1 MDMSRKSG
9 RPLGSAGTDVVQGAA
24 SRWSTALL
32 FTTSWV
38 SGLVFAAYIVAFFGG
53 VLLAGAGERWN
64 ESLPGLYDRA
74 SPMAIGAI
82 GVHFVAGAV
91 LLLLGPVQFIGSL
104 RRSVPALHR
113 WLGRLYV
120 VSAALA
126 GVGGL
131 AFILAKGTVGGP
143 VMDIGFGLYGAL
155 MVMCAGLAFFHARAG
170 RVTQHRAWAIRLFAL
185 TVGSWLYRM
194 EYGAWF
200 LVAGGAGTGRGFT
213 GWFDMVMAFFFYIPN
228 LIVAEHVIRSHRS
241 SQGALARIS
250 SATLMVAASIF
261 IAFVTWIF
269 VNGAWGRRMISG
281 LMEASL

>member
-1 MDMSRKSG
+1 MSRKSG
-9 RPLGSAGTDVVQGAA
+9 RPFGSAGTDVVQGFA
-24 SRWSTALL
+24 SRWSAALL
-32 FTTSWV
+32 FTTSWI

-74 SPMAIGAI
+74 SPMAIVAI
-82 GVHFVAGAV
+82 GVHLVAGAV
-91 LLLLGPVQFIGSL
+91 LLLLGPVQFIGRL

-131 AFILAKGTVGGP
+131 GFILAKGTVGGP
-143 VMDIGFGLYGAL
+143 VMDIGFALYGAL
-155 MVMCAGLAFFHARAG
+155 MVMCAGLAFFHARAR

-241 SQGALARIS
+241 SQGALARIG

>member
-9 RPLGSAGTDVVQGAA
+9 RPFGSAGTDVVQGFA
-24 SRWSTALL
+24 SRWSAALL
-32 FTTSWV
+32 FTTSWI

-74 SPMAIGAI
+74 SPMAIVAI
-82 GVHFVAGAV
+82 GVHLVAGAV
-91 LLLLGPVQFIGSL
+91 LLLLGPVQFIGRL

-131 AFILAKGTVGGP
+131 GFILAKGTVGGP
-143 VMDIGFGLYGAL
+143 VMDIGFALYGAL
-155 MVMCAGLAFFHARAG
+155 MVMCAGLAFFHARAR

-241 SQGALARIS
+241 SQGALARIG